1 MALQQTTS
9 QRPKLSFRRLVR
21 ASVSAQTIVVLAVLA
36 VTLWGALATVR
47 TSNDLR
53 DRSQDA
59 LFLRGLQTEFSRSR
73 TALREYVNT
82 EDVYRLGSFSQA
94 QAQITR
100 ISSAV
105 GEDVSPDTSRRLRV
119 YLAGITAYLNDV
131 GDRCVR
137 LVRSGR
143 KEDAIE
149 LLNSRET
156 LKSVKAI
163 ESEGNLLYKRFDAA
177 QVAAEH
183 AVRNRQ
189 YLNVGLIVLAGLLV
203 LSAGMGVMMWIRRE
217 MMLPLDDLATA
228 SRKLGHGD
236 LSARVTPRGVE
247 EITLASSA
255 FNQMA
260 DEIEQQVLQLH
271 EASAARSR
279 FVSSVSHELRTP
291 ITSLRGYLEL
301 LAGGEAGELA
311 PDQQH
316 YVNIAERNARALDE
330 LINDLLTLSRIQS
343 GRISLNP
350 EPVDI
355 RLLLRELKAE
365 MMPIATEK
373 KVDLVLVD
381 TGELVVSGDPL
392 RLKQAFGNLVG
403 NAIKYSP
410 KGQAVVLRAFRIN
423 RQVVVSV
430 VDWGMGIPKD
440 DLPQLAEPFFR
451 SSSNDRIPG
460 TGLGLPIAKQ
470 MIELHGGRLAVESEP
485 GAGSTFTVY
494 LPLRS
499 EPGELLAAQPKDAP
513 RSNIDSSAEGDI
525 VNGDDQ
531 NEKRPDDDGKPG
543 RRDRGDSTPA
553 KSDRRAK
560 SRGGRRGDD
569 DSAPL
574 TQL

>member
-21 ASVSAQTIVVLAVLA
+21 ASVSAQAIVILVVLA
-36 VTLWGALATVR
+36 VTLYGALATVR

-53 DRSQDA
+53 DRSQNA
-59 LFLRGLQTEFSRSR
+59 LFLRGMQTEFSRSR
-73 TALREYVNT
+73 TALREYVIT
-82 EDVYRLGSFSQA
+82 EDVYRLGTFSQA

-105 GEDVSPDTSRRLRV
+105 GSDVSPETSRRLRV

-131 GDRCVR
+131 GDRCVQ
-137 LVRSGR
+137 LVRNGR
-143 KEDAIE
+143 REVALQ
-149 LLNSRET
+149 LLNSPET
-156 LKSVKAI
+156 LETVKSI
-163 ESEGNLLYKRFDAA
+163 ESEGNLLHKRFDDA
-177 QVAAEH
+177 QIAAEH

-189 YLNVGLIVLAGLLV
+189 YLNVGLIALAGILV
-203 LSAGMGVMMWIRRE
+203 LSAGMGVLMWIRRE

-381 TGELVVSGDPL
+381 TGDLVVSGDPL

-410 KGQAVVLRAFRIN
+410 EGQAVVLRAFRIN

-430 VDWGMGIPKD
+430 VDWGTGIPKD

-499 EPGELLAAQPKDAP
+499 EPGELLVTQFEDAP
-513 RSNIDSSAEGDI
+513 QLKIESSTADAVVGESDEDNTESI
-525 VNGDDQ
+525 
-531 NEKRPDDDGKPG
+531 DDGKPN

-569 DSAPL
+569 DPAPL
-574 TQL
+574 TQK